1 VTVAG
6 GGGAG
11 PERFPY
17 GAYPALYQAADAAAV
32 GGQRA
37 YVRLVGLELTLVI
50 LGAVLGSAA
59 AFDPSLA
66 TSLPLLGALSFLAAA
81 VLRIVSRD
89 RRYDRQWFDARAV
102 SETVRSAT
110 WRYMMRVPPYDQDPE
125 ADAELAGALRTA
137 LDARP
142 ELHGALPAAPG
153 GTRQMSREMRLERTR
168 PVLERRDRYRASRIG
183 DQMAWYR
190 EKGAWHRRRST
201 QFFWLA
207 LAAQV
212 GAIGVV
218 GVGIIDPSLARF
230 NFLGLWGAVATAATA
245 MSQLNR
251 HDDLSRTYGRAL
263 HELSLIDGLAEGVS
277 TDPQLTAVVI
287 DAEEVISREHNA
299 WVTRGVAAGR

>member
-1 VTVAG
+1 
-6 GGGAG
+6 
-11 PERFPY
+11 
-17 GAYPALYQAADAAAV
+17 
-32 GGQRA
+32 
-37 YVRLVGLELTLVI
+37 
-50 LGAVLGSAA
+50 
-59 AFDPSLA
+59 
-66 TSLPLLGALSFLAAA
+66 
-81 VLRIVSRD
+81 
-89 RRYDRQWFDARAV
+89 
-102 SETVRSAT
+102 
-110 WRYMMRVPPYDQDPE
+110 
-125 ADAELAGALRTA
+125 
-137 LDARP
+137 
-142 ELHGALPAAPG
+142 
-153 GTRQMSREMRLERTR
+153 MSREMRLERTR

-230 NFLGLWGAVATAATA
+230 NFLGLLGAVATAATA

-263 HELSLIDGLAEGVS
+263 HELSLIDGLAEGVT

>member
-1 VTVAG
+1 VTVA

-125 ADAELAGALRTA
+125 AEAELAGALRTA

-153 GTRQMSREMRLERTR
+153 GTRHMSQEMRLERTR

-230 NFLGLWGAVATAATA
+230 NFLGLLGAVATAATA